1 MTFQA
6 GEGARRVL
14 RLWIA
19 LAGVLASGLTGL
31 LAGLLTPWLLLL
43 TALVG
48 VLTVVLFL
56 WYPQR
61 SAASL

>member
-31 LAGLLTPWLLLL
+31 LAGLLTL
-43 TALVG
+43 
-48 VLTVVLFL
+48 
-56 WYPQR
+56 
-61 SAASL
+61 SLIHI

>member
-6 GEGARRVL
+6 GDGARRVL

-19 LAGVLASGLTGL
+19 LAGVLASGFTGL

-43 TALVG
+43 TAVADI
-48 VLTVVLFL
+48 LTVFL
-56 WYPQR
+56 L
-61 SAASL
+61 SLIHI